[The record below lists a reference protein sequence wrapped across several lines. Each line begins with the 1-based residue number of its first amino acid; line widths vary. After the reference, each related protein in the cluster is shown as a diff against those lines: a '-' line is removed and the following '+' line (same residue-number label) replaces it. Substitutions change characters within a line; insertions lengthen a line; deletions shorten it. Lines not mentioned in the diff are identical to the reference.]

1 VSTSAESEPAASP
14 PVASLSAQPRPA
26 GPGPAAGTPVA
37 GTRLVGTSIIGTNIV
52 GTRIVGTRAEG
63 IVLVLFTACS
73 WGLTWPQSKF
83 LLTMLPPF
91 SMRASCGVL
100 GFCFAFLVAFARRE
114 RIWPPRDQWP
124 RLVLFGLLN
133 YGQFMVL
140 TTASLVW
147 LKASEAVVI
156 TYTLPVWAALLA
168 WPMLGER
175 PTFQRILALILALGG
190 VALLVGADS
199 AEATWHKLPAAG
211 MSLAAAILF
220 ALGTVLAKKKPLRLP
235 PATSVAWQAMIGM
248 TLVLSLASFEH
259 PDWGKVTAGGWVS
272 IAFISTIPLT
282 VAYLAWF
289 RALRL
294 VPASTA
300 ATTVLLSP
308 VVGVIGSG
316 ILLGETFG
324 PRQIVA
330 LVLTLT
336 GVALAA
342 RG

>member
-1 VSTSAESEPAASP
+1 
-14 PVASLSAQPRPA
+14 
-26 GPGPAAGTPVA
+26 
-37 GTRLVGTSIIGTNIV
+37 
-52 GTRIVGTRAEG
+52 
-63 IVLVLFTACS
+63 VLFTACS

-100 GFCFAFLVAFARRE
+100 GFSFAFLVAFIRRE
-114 RIWPPRDQWP
+114 RLWPPRDQWP
-124 RLVLFGLLN
+124 RLIVFAMLN
-133 YGQFMVL
+133 YGLFIAL
-140 TTASLVW
+140 TTESLVG

-156 TYTLPVWAALLA
+156 TYTLPVWASLLA

-175 PTFQRILALILALGG
+175 PTVQKILALILALGG
-190 VALLVGADS
+190 VALLVGADT
-199 AEATWHKLPAAG
+199 AEATWQKLPAAG

-220 ALGTVLAKKKPLRLP
+220 GLGTVLAKKKPLRLP
-235 PATSVAWQAMIGM
+235 PTTSVAWQAMLGM
-248 TLVLSLASFEH
+248 VLIVSLAGFEH
-259 PDWGKVTAGGWVS
+259 PDWGNVTAGGWVS
-272 IAFISTIPLT
+272 IAYISTIPLT

-289 RALRL
+289 RALRM

-300 ATTVLLSP
+300 ATTVLVSP
-308 VVGVIGSG
+308 LVGVIGSG
-316 ILLGETFG
+316 LLLGETFG

-330 LVLTLT
+330 LLMTLT